1 MKAKTILSPI
11 FIALLFFGSLQ
22 VQAQNRNYNGPR
34 NGNSGFERQD
44 CRIPDLSDEQEAQ
57 ITELRNAHFAE
68 VKDLRAELDILRA
81 QKRKLMIADNPDAKA
96 IDAKIDEMSS
106 IQTQMQKLRVA
117 HHLAVRNLLTAEQK
131 VYYDMHHGNRQGK
144 AGRNDNYRRDRGG
157 RGMHGGGY
165 GLRDGSC
172 RN

>member
-57 ITELRNAHFAE
+57 MTELRNTHFAQ
-68 VKDLRAELDILRA
+68 VKNLRAELDVLRA
-81 QKRKLMIADNPDAKA
+81 EKRKLMIADSPDAKA
-96 IDAKIDEMSS
+96 IDAKIDAMSE
-106 IQTQMQKLRVA
+106 IQTQMQKLQVA

-131 VYYDMHHGNRQGK
+131 VYYDMHHGSRQGK

-157 RGMHGGGY
+157 KGAHSGGH